1 MLCRL
6 STKSKELPRAAS
18 PEEVGVSSA
27 LTEQFLHYIKEQN
40 LEFHS
45 FMVIRHGKI
54 AVEWYNEPYTAD
66 TSHSMYSVSKT
77 FSATAI
83 GFAVSEGLLSLD
95 DKVLDKAILNKFFPD
110 LTKIL
115 ITYRNIKGGVN

>member
-95 DKVLDKAILNKFFPD
+95 DKVLDFFPRIHSEIGQPV
-110 LTKIL
+110 L
-115 ITYRNIKGGVN
+115 

>member
-1 MLCRL
+1 M

-66 TSHSMYSVSKT
+66 TSHSMYSVSKNLFGNRDRLCGIRRASVT
-77 FSATAI
+77 
-83 GFAVSEGLLSLD
+83 
-95 DKVLDKAILNKFFPD
+95 
-110 LTKIL
+110 
-115 ITYRNIKGGVN
+115 

>member
-1 MLCRL
+1 MSL
-6 STKSKELPRAAS
+6 E
-18 PEEVGVSSA
+18 
-27 LTEQFLHYIKEQN
+27 YKEQRASARRVSRRGRRFIGIDGAVLTLHKRAN

-95 DKVLDKAILNKFFPD
+95 DKVLDFSPNTLRNRTART
-110 LTKIL
+110 LTS
-115 ITYRNIKGGVN
+115 